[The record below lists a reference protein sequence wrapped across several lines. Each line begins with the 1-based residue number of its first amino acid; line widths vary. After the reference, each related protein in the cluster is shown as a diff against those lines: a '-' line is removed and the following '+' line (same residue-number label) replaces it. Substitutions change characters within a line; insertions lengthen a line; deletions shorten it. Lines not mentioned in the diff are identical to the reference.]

1 MVTLL
6 GLESCKEMSLNQ
18 GNSLFKKELGWT
30 NTLFTIVSFTYITN
44 AHPKSDENFRNI
56 CEIGLSYHWLF
67 KAAASL
73 QIDYA
78 MP

>member
-6 GLESCKEMSLNQ
+6 GLESCREMSLNQ
-18 GNSLFKKELGWT
+18 ENSLFKKELGLA
-30 NTLFTIVSFTYITN
+30 NILFTIDSFTYITK

-67 KAAASL
+67 TAAASL